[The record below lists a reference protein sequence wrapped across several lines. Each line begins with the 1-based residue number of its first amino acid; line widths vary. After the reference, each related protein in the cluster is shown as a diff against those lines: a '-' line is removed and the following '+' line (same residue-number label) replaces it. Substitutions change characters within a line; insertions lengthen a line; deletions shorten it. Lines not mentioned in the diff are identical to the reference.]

1 MTNFEYF
8 KSLITP
14 EWIADNAFCT
24 FASGSDHRRDCDDC
38 PLILEPFCTAFQ
50 FRMDYLKK
58 EHEEGTNNDS

>member
-24 FASGSDHRRDCDDC
+24 FACGSDYADCDAC
-38 PLILEPFCTAFQ
+38 PLELEPFCTTFQ
-50 FRMDYLKK
+50 FRMDYLNK
-58 EHEEGTNNDS
+58 EHEEEKR